1 MAVLLVLDG
10 VALVRLR
17 AARPPEF
24 HRGGVFRGGHQ
35 EAASPEFPAGPPTTS
50 TPTTGRTDPAP
61 TTVAAAAAAP
71 SQPPRPTT
79 PPSTPSPEQ
88 AHLRPPALGVYTYD
102 VEGVESASVFGSRRL
117 GPTMTLV
124 AHREPGGAPD
134 QVVLDQEFSQEHEE
148 REIAR
153 YGPDGVAV
161 TFEGGSI
168 TFGGFTGTSEVDY
181 EPPMTT
187 VPFPL
192 TPGALRSGASVGR
205 EKDGSVARV
214 EEWRTSVLRWE
225 KVALGAEVFDTAVV
239 RFERH
244 TRDGV
249 SERVDQTV
257 TYWFDPVRGL
267 AVRWQDDVRGERRE
281 GAMTLRYDA
290 RYEAL
295 LSSFRPS

>member
-1 MAVLLVLDG
+1 VAVLLVLDA
-10 VALVRLR
+10 VALVRLL

-24 HRGGVFRGGHQ
+24 HRGGAFGGGHQ
-35 EAASPEFPAGPPTTS
+35 ESLPSELPDGPATTS
-50 TPTTGRTDPAP
+50 TPTTGRVDPAP
-61 TTVAAAAAAP
+61 TSVVAAAAP
-71 SQPPRPTT
+71 SRAPRPTT
-79 PPSTPSPEQ
+79 PPSTPSREQ
-88 AHLRPPALGVYTYD
+88 ARLRPPALGVYTYD
-102 VEGVESASVFGSRRL
+102 VDGVESASLFGSRRL

-124 AHREPGGAPD
+124 AHRDPGAAPD
-134 QVVLDQEFSQEHEE
+134 QVVLDQEFSREHEE

-168 TFGGFTGTSEVDY
+168 TFGGFTGTSEVGY

-225 KVALGAEVFDTAVV
+225 KVALGVEVVDTAVV

-281 GAMTLRYDA
+281 GLITLRYDG
-290 RYEAL
+290 RYEAVL
-295 LSSFRPS
+295 RSFRPS